1 MIRSSKTNSDGG
13 APQDPPQ
20 HDYNERAESATATH
34 SQPSHQSST
43 QKSPSSNNIKR
54 NNLTPISSNSDTDED
69 LAKTPLCIC
78 PSCDKVLSSMKSLYG
93 HYGRSHRSSVNQ
105 DLIKYACPFCA
116 DDGVIEFEVF
126 DTTSKLESHI
136 DKSHPECTLLSSF
149 TDTSR
154 HTCAIA
160 SKSKIAVEPSPQKPS
175 SQPQPNASPSTASA
189 SRAERRR
196 SSRKQADDN
205 TPSSSGKMDAKA
217 PKQNFKHPLCKCP
230 QCTRILPPQGL
241 FGHFGRVHSGQLG
254 GETARFEWKDV
265 DYACPFCPKDLMGK
279 DSPPVIFR
287 TIELIE
293 AHVSANHPHCHLTRP
308 NALNKSRSSSNAARQ
323 SPKPDAVGSSLS
335 GTRKSQRSRRS
346 SANDEPEAEEKDD
359 GNESTASSPAGS
371 TRKSQR
377 SRRPMHNGPMIEHIK
392 SRGGGVGT
400 AAAASKQQKA
410 IVEDDNKTLYDCPDC
425 DKKGLT
431 KHGLHAHYGMVHG
444 GRVDMDRCVVVSP
457 KVKSKPKVTA
467 AATSRTGPWTE
478 EEHAAF
484 LEGHNRYGNRW
495 KQISVEYVP
504 TRDAKQIGS
513 HALNYFTTRGEW
525 KAIGRNHRGGGS
537 YVAGGSKQARHLDG
551 SVTSPNGDN
560 EDKRRSKNENSVKML
575 SHSLIGNNVVISTTP
590 MDEDVDKEGDGESV
604 DASVGSKPNSGVK
617 DVENGKEEATT
628 GSGTSD
634 GDDGNSSHCIVCFEG
649 GNIVCCSNC
658 PRAYHPKCLAKDGHG
673 NINVDLLPSDWRCQR
688 CKKDFEISS
697 AEEISQKYAF
707 GNKKIR
713 AAYSEFKDCSDY
725 NYCCALLSNI
735 LDILNKLKNY
745 DYGYVFSEPVD
756 VDDVPDYPD
765 VVRTPMDYGTISE
778 RLEGGSYV
786 DLIASDDA
794 SRDDENSTMEDIML
808 HVLCDIGRVHHNC
821 LLYNKQ
827 GSSIF
832 RIGGVHASKWNAYF
846 SQYIVERL
854 PENVQRDLTLFHHR
868 CELELQNGSHAERK
882 LKAEKMKAKKR
893 EKAKATTPSK
903 SPSATS
909 KKRRA
914 SQPPDEKD
922 AEDGMDDGD
931 IDEEQRKPKAKRA
944 KQEENPS
951 HSLALLLTEEQMRSL
966 ENVFFSSATKLR
978 EEFDELDACS
988 TLTALLDPSPANR
1001 KDSDKTGNLD
1011 ALGGLGVSIGVCGGG
1026 AMTAVKS
1033 ELSLHGLEQ
1042 HCEVLPSN
1050 TAATTVAMVPELI
1063 TSAPNIEQ
1071 PPALANAS
1079 SCSALTNGV
1088 NIIDMEKVSTHT
1100 NNFTAAQ
1107 SKGDGKGT
1115 TFQRQWYERLN
1126 ELIKYKIVHG
1136 TAVVSATSNDKLYHW
1151 RLRQRKRYHL
1161 TLFRMPHLKKDSP
1174 AWNEHGVDKNGKQWL
1189 LALPEMKGVFS
1200 LSASLNEGDGIDTL
1214 AKPFTIKDKDVGIDE
1229 MMIDAIYKKHQE
1241 QLYCPLPLSYSLA
1254 SQHSSRHSN
1263 SLFWDESLEE
1273 LRFFH
1278 GEHQHTLVPRDF
1290 PHNPY
1295 LPIWVELQRAKYLLQ
1310 SIGIFSGL
1318 MGWQMLVLGDE
1329 LNLCDLSSLPSVDTI
1344 LANSDALD
1352 SGVSKTS
1359 QKGSGN
1365 KKGGK
1370 NKTKEESNLPE
1381 RKTWSTHVNDFKEWF
1396 QKLSPEDKP
1405 KASELLPRANWSLYS
1420 WCWRQC
1426 NASSAILC
1434 MTPNVGGINMSVKK
1448 LNILASANFF
1458 HAFPYNDRNA
1468 GLVCE
1473 DDYES
1478 CEAFDST
1485 FRVLENFSIKYGT
1498 THIPDWYD
1506 CDRAFRMWVSAL
1518 MNGLSNFVKGEPCVL
1533 STRQIEQLILIGFC
1547 NDRPGLPNL
1556 SKGDVVWLKMFVEFK
1571 RHQGLFGVCSVSSE
1585 FPILSRWI
1593 AEQKELFRLSRM
1605 GNKDMMNSS
1614 RLQMLM
1620 EAGVDFFTGEC
1631 LPGTANLVQTDIKEF
1646 ELLTSS
1652 PSETFPAKDGT
1663 QNSHTNYGW
1672 NLQYDNYW
1680 NDLDCRA
1687 RFEQMKAKNGHSI
1700 VLASDGSDVYWWFVE
1715 KRGKMLLD
1723 ELYDLKSSNC
1733 SESHGFHSHSVL
1745 NFITAQR
1752 EGDGTGSVGYTAEVT
1767 QSMFLWLHY
1776 CERLIMFKARKGHC
1790 KVPPGYPDRP
1800 LQRWLARQQ
1809 ELIYLYS
1816 TNQPTELL
1824 PVQLKILHALGV
1836 HGNKRYGTPPKFS
1849 SRTLKRKYPS
1859 KKDKKR
1865 EATVKIENT
1874 D

>member
-1 MIRSSKTNSDGG
+1 
-13 APQDPPQ
+13 
-20 HDYNERAESATATH
+20 
-34 SQPSHQSST
+34 
-43 QKSPSSNNIKR
+43 
-54 NNLTPISSNSDTDED
+54 
-69 LAKTPLCIC
+69 
-78 PSCDKVLSSMKSLYG
+78 
-93 HYGRSHRSSVNQ
+93 
-105 DLIKYACPFCA
+105 
-116 DDGVIEFEVF
+116 
-126 DTTSKLESHI
+126 
-136 DKSHPECTLLSSF
+136 
-149 TDTSR
+149 
-154 HTCAIA
+154 
-160 SKSKIAVEPSPQKPS
+160 
-175 SQPQPNASPSTASA
+175 
-189 SRAERRR
+189 
-196 SSRKQADDN
+196 
-205 TPSSSGKMDAKA
+205 
-217 PKQNFKHPLCKCP
+217 
-230 QCTRILPPQGL
+230 
-241 FGHFGRVHSGQLG
+241 
-254 GETARFEWKDV
+254 
-265 DYACPFCPKDLMGK
+265 
-279 DSPPVIFR
+279 
-287 TIELIE
+287 
-293 AHVSANHPHCHLTRP
+293 
-308 NALNKSRSSSNAARQ
+308 
-323 SPKPDAVGSSLS
+323 
-335 GTRKSQRSRRS
+335 
-346 SANDEPEAEEKDD
+346 
-359 GNESTASSPAGS
+359 
-371 TRKSQR
+371 
-377 SRRPMHNGPMIEHIK
+377 
-392 SRGGGVGT
+392 
-400 AAAASKQQKA
+400 
-410 IVEDDNKTLYDCPDC
+410 
-425 DKKGLT
+425 
-431 KHGLHAHYGMVHG
+431 
-444 GRVDMDRCVVVSP
+444 
-457 KVKSKPKVTA
+457 
-467 AATSRTGPWTE
+467 
-478 EEHAAF
+478 
-484 LEGHNRYGNRW
+484 
-495 KQISVEYVP
+495 
-504 TRDAKQIGS
+504 
-513 HALNYFTTRGEW
+513 
-525 KAIGRNHRGGGS
+525 
-537 YVAGGSKQARHLDG
+537 
-551 SVTSPNGDN
+551 
-560 EDKRRSKNENSVKML
+560 
-575 SHSLIGNNVVISTTP
+575 
-590 MDEDVDKEGDGESV
+590 
-604 DASVGSKPNSGVK
+604 
-617 DVENGKEEATT
+617 
-628 GSGTSD
+628 
-634 GDDGNSSHCIVCFEG
+634 
-649 GNIVCCSNC
+649 
-658 PRAYHPKCLAKDGHG
+658 
-673 NINVDLLPSDWRCQR
+673 
-688 CKKDFEISS
+688 
-697 AEEISQKYAF
+697 
-707 GNKKIR
+707 
-713 AAYSEFKDCSDY
+713 
-725 NYCCALLSNI
+725 
-735 LDILNKLKNY
+735 
-745 DYGYVFSEPVD
+745 
-756 VDDVPDYPD
+756 
-765 VVRTPMDYGTISE
+765 
-778 RLEGGSYV
+778 
-786 DLIASDDA
+786 
-794 SRDDENSTMEDIML
+794 
-808 HVLCDIGRVHHNC
+808 
-821 LLYNKQ
+821 
-827 GSSIF
+827 
-832 RIGGVHASKWNAYF
+832 
-846 SQYIVERL
+846 
-854 PENVQRDLTLFHHR
+854 
-868 CELELQNGSHAERK
+868 
-882 LKAEKMKAKKR
+882 
-893 EKAKATTPSK
+893 
-903 SPSATS
+903 
-909 KKRRA
+909 
-914 SQPPDEKD
+914 
-922 AEDGMDDGD
+922 
-931 IDEEQRKPKAKRA
+931 
-944 KQEENPS
+944 
-951 HSLALLLTEEQMRSL
+951 
-966 ENVFFSSATKLR
+966 
-978 EEFDELDACS
+978 
-988 TLTALLDPSPANR
+988 
-1001 KDSDKTGNLD
+1001 
-1011 ALGGLGVSIGVCGGG
+1011 
-1026 AMTAVKS
+1026 
-1033 ELSLHGLEQ
+1033 
-1042 HCEVLPSN
+1042 
-1050 TAATTVAMVPELI
+1050 
-1063 TSAPNIEQ
+1063 
-1071 PPALANAS
+1071 
-1079 SCSALTNGV
+1079 
-1088 NIIDMEKVSTHT
+1088 
-1100 NNFTAAQ
+1100 
-1107 SKGDGKGT
+1107 
-1115 TFQRQWYERLN
+1115 
-1126 ELIKYKIVHG
+1126 
-1136 TAVVSATSNDKLYHW
+1136 
-1151 RLRQRKRYHL
+1151 
-1161 TLFRMPHLKKDSP
+1161 
-1174 AWNEHGVDKNGKQWL
+1174 
-1189 LALPEMKGVFS
+1189 
-1200 LSASLNEGDGIDTL
+1200 
-1214 AKPFTIKDKDVGIDE
+1214 
-1229 MMIDAIYKKHQE
+1229 
-1241 QLYCPLPLSYSLA
+1241 
-1254 SQHSSRHSN
+1254 
-1263 SLFWDESLEE
+1263 
-1273 LRFFH
+1273 
-1278 GEHQHTLVPRDF
+1278 
-1290 PHNPY
+1290 
-1295 LPIWVELQRAKYLLQ
+1295 
-1310 SIGIFSGL
+1310 